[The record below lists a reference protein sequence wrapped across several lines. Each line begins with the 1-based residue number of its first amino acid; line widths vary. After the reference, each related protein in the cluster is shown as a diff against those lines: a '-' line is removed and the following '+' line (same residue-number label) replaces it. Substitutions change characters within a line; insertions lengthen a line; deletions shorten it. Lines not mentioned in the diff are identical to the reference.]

1 MLINGGST
9 MTRVI
14 VAIALLTLIGP
25 DTASA
30 QQTNC
35 NRECLSDVLMGY
47 MNAVVAN
54 APQDANLIVGFRQ
67 TENAVVTALGRGTWE
82 SVTALGAVQR
92 QFLDPVTGQ
101 AAYFGLVDESG
112 SAAVVTAR
120 IKVVN
125 RQISEA
131 EWYIARE
138 GDPGIQGEPA
148 PDGTGANLYDPDNL
162 SANPPPAER
171 NVPRSQRLSRES
183 LLGVANS
190 YFDAIT
196 TRNREVM
203 LSHPNCTR
211 LENGVTVTGR
221 PMPEGT
227 TDFNY
232 QGRTTCASGIGPGSR
247 LNINFV
253 AARQYPVVDEQQQ
266 VVMATGVFMRF
277 PNAENRRNGL
287 SEYFY
292 IDDERISKVYA
303 AMFYPSPEQPVPN
316 WPPYQGN
323 YPLPPDFGAA
333 Q

>member
-1 MLINGGST
+1 
-9 MTRVI
+9 MT
-14 VAIALLTLIGP
+14 
-25 DTASA
+25 
-30 QQTNC
+30 
-35 NRECLSDVLMGY
+35 Y

-54 APQDANLIVGFRQ
+54 SPQDANLLVGFRQ
-67 TENAVVTALGRGTWE
+67 TENAIVIPAGRGTWG
-82 SVTALGAVQR
+82 SVTALGEVQR
-92 QFLDPVTGQ
+92 QFIDPVTGQ

-112 SAAVVTAR
+112 TPAVVTAR
-120 IKVVN
+120 VKVVN
-125 RQISEA
+125 RQIAEA
-131 EWYIARE
+131 EWYISRK

-148 PDGTGANLYDPDNL
+148 PDGSGANLYDPDNL
-162 SANPPPAER
+162 RANAPPER
-171 NVPRSQRLSRES
+171 NVPRAQRLSRES

-196 TRNREVM
+196 SRNGEIM
-203 LSHPNCTR
+203 LAHSNCIR

-221 PMPEGT
+221 PMPEGS

-232 QGRTTCASGIGPGSR
+232 QGRTNCQTGIGPGSR

-292 IDDERISKVYA
+292 IDDERISRVYA
-303 AMFYPSPEQPVPN
+303 AMYYPVPDQPIPN

-333 Q
+333 R

>member
-1 MLINGGST
+1 MK
-9 MTRVI
+9 MAI
-14 VAIALLTLIGP
+14 VAVLSLTLFRP
-25 DTASA
+25 DSASA
-30 QQTNC
+30 QQAGC
-35 NRECLSDVLMGY
+35 DRACLSDALMGY

-54 APQDANLIVGFRQ
+54 APEDANLIVGFRQ
-67 TENAVVTALGRGTWE
+67 TENAVVKALGRGTWE
-82 SVTALGAVQR
+82 SVTALGEVQR

-112 SAAVVTAR
+112 SPAVVTAR

-125 RQISEA
+125 RQITEA
-131 EWYIARE
+131 EWYLARD

-148 PDGTGANLYDPDNL
+148 PDGSGSNLYDPDNL
-162 SANPPPAER
+162 RANPPPER

-183 LLGVANS
+183 LLGIANS

-196 TRNREVM
+196 SRDGEIM
-203 LSHPNCTR
+203 LAHSNCIR

-221 PMPEGT
+221 PMPEGS

-232 QGRTTCASGIGPGSR
+232 QGRTTCATGIGPGSR

-253 AARQYPVVDEQQQ
+253 AARQYPIVDEQQQ

-277 PNAENRRNGL
+277 PNAANRRNGL

-292 IDDERISKVYA
+292 IDNGRISQVYA
-303 AMFYPSPEQPVPN
+303 AMFYPSPDQPIPN

-333 Q
+333 R